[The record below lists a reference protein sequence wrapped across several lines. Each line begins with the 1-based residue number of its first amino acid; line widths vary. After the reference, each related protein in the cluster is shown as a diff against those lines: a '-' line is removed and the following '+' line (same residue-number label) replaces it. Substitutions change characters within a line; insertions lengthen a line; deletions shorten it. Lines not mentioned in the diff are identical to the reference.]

1 MVTSVKMQVEMQ
13 TPSQTVTLDLD
24 PDDDDAVK
32 TGTQPGQ
39 SLQKTVGFDLREEGT
54 HVLAVSI
61 TYSETIHSQAE
72 KSASGGRVRTFRK
85 LYQFLAQPCLSVRTK
100 ASDLPARQDL
110 VPALSRYALEAQLE
124 NLADGPITLE
134 ELIFEAKMPFVS
146 TSLNW
151 DVAEPDIKDVEL
163 PTLIPRD
170 ITQVAYL
177 IEEQHDKLERIAKEL
192 TADGR
197 TILGVLTI
205 RWRSAMGDPGV
216 LSTGW
221 LTSRRK

>member
-1 MVTSVKMQVEMQ
+1 MQ
-13 TPSQTVTLDLD
+13 TPSQTVVLDLD
-24 PDDDDAVK
+24 PKEDEALK
-32 TGTQPGQ
+32 RGMQPGE
-39 SLQKTVGFDLREEGT
+39 SLQKSVGFDLREEGT
-54 HVLAVSI
+54 HVLAVSL
-61 TYSETIHSQAE
+61 TYSENISSKME

-100 ASDLPARQDL
+100 ASDLPTRQNL
-110 VPALSRYALEAQLE
+110 VPELARYALEAQLE

-134 ELIFEAKMPFVS
+134 ELTFEAKMPFVS

-151 DVAEPDIKDVEL
+151 DVPQPDVEKFEL
-163 PTLIPRD
+163 PTLASRE

-177 IEEQHDKLERIAKEL
+177 IEEHHDQVERIAKEL
-192 TADGR
+192 TKDGR

-205 RWRSAMGDPGV
+205 RWRSAMGDPGI